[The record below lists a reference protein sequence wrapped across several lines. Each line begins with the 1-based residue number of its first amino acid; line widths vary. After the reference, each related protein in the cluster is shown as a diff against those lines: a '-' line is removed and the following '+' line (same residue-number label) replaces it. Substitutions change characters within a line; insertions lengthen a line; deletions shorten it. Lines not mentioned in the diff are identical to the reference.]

1 MKYLKKED
9 ARELGE
15 AMIDAAEA
23 VATQKQDQ
31 QVILL
36 GGKAVAIP
44 YDPVTDNSIEAYE
57 SAGGIVKYCM

>member
-31 QVILL
+31 QIILL
-36 GGKAVAIP
+36 DGKAVAIP
-44 YDPVTDNSIEAYE
+44 YHSAYADEYE
-57 SAGGIVKYCM
+57 SVAVIKY

>member
-31 QVILL
+31 QVVLL

-44 YDPVTDNSIEAYE
+44 YDPDPDNSIEAYE
-57 SAGGIVKYCM
+57 SAGVIVKYYM